1 MASKKSSAI
10 NGGVID
16 AEYTG
21 EVKVIMINHGKIDC
35 RIQAGDRIAQLII
48 ERIDTSDMM
57 EVDDLEVTGRAD
69 RGFGSTDMSPKRT
82 TLVTD
87 CELMI
92 CFLQANQ
99 KNNEYFNAEDMGRH
113 PRLWKEHVLMSSA
126 IISQVETKN
135 FNAEFISKVRTA
147 SKEDQEWQERLS
159 ELQKL
164 EVEGKEFP
172 KNWQSNEALL
182 YYKNRLYIPNNDE
195 LHTVIAQGCHDS
207 RVAGY
212 FGQETTIEIV
222 TRDFYWKGLT
232 AWMNDYVRSCDECQH
247 NKSPRHARY
256 GILQPLLIPF
266 AAWTSISTDFIT
278 HVLESQGH
286 TKIMVVVD

>member
-1 MASKKSSAI
+1 M
-10 NGGVID
+10 ID

-21 EVKVIMINHGKIDC
+21 EVKVIMINYGKIDC

-57 EVDDLEVTGRAD
+57 EVDNLEVTGRAD
-69 RGFGSTDMSPKRT
+69 KGFGSTDMLPKRT

-113 PRLWKEHVLMSSA
+113 PRLQKEHVLMSSA
-126 IISQVETKN
+126 IISPVETKN
-135 FNAEFISKVRTA
+135 FDAEFISKVRMA
-147 SKEDQEWQERLS
+147 SKEDQEWQERLA
-159 ELQKL
+159 ELEKL

-182 YYKNRLYIPNNDE
+182 YYKNRLYIPDNDE

-207 RVAGY
+207 RVA
-212 FGQETTIEIV
+212 
-222 TRDFYWKGLT
+222 
-232 AWMNDYVRSCDECQH
+232 
-247 NKSPRHARY
+247 
-256 GILQPLLIPF
+256 
-266 AAWTSISTDFIT
+266 
-278 HVLESQGH
+278 
-286 TKIMVVVD
+286 